1 MSDLSPLSGEER
13 KSNFGVFSSVDVKVF
28 GLGAAPYRS
37 ISSAID
43 IFPEGRSADLQRPFA
58 SGHSAI

>member
-13 KSNFGVFSSVDVKVF
+13 KSIFGVFSSVDVKVF

-37 ISSAID
+37 IID